1 MFKITLHT
9 ITQRLRFIVAVLF
22 AISFF
27 AVNLPVYAAP
37 ISPELQNQVL
47 QIIQEHPQQV
57 LQIIQEH
64 PQVVL
69 DTLVSYQEQQVQ
81 AQSAQ
86 RTQILEEY
94 RQKPAKLIE
103 QSPTLGSRA
112 SGRFVIAFSDFQCP
126 FCKQAYQDL
135 QELHQRHP
143 DLLIAYKNLPLVQ
156 IHDQAMPAA
165 QAAWAAA
172 QQGKF
177 WEYHNQL
184 FAQQQNLG
192 DDLYQKI
199 GQDLKL
205 DLAKFAHDRQSDAAL
220 RAIKQDIKIAN
231 NLDAQGTP
239 MFLVIG
245 KESARI
251 LSGANI
257 AEIEAALQQV

>member
-9 ITQRLRFIVAVLF
+9 ITQRLRLNLAALLVI
-22 AISFF
+22 FF
-27 AVNLPVYAAP
+27 LSMSLPAYAAP
-37 ISPELQNQVL
+37 ISSELQNQVL
-47 QIIQEHPQQV
+47 QIIREHPQA
-57 LQIIQEH
+57 I
-64 PQVVL
+64 L

-81 AQSAQ
+81 AQSTQ
-86 RTQILEEY
+86 RKQILEEY
-94 RQKPAKLIE
+94 RQKPTQLIE

-126 FCKQAYQDL
+126 FCQQAYQDL
-135 QELHQRHP
+135 QALHQRHP
-143 DLLIAYKNLPLVQ
+143 DVLIAYKNLPLVQ

-165 QAAWAAA
+165 QAAWAAG

-199 GQDLKL
+199 AHDLKL
-205 DLAKFAHDRQSDAAL
+205 DLEKFAHDRQSDAAL
-220 RAIKQDIKIAN
+220 WAINQDIEIAD
-231 NLDAQGTP
+231 NLNAQGTP

-245 KESARI
+245 KKSARM

-257 AEIEAALQQV
+257 ADIETTLQQV